1 LLHFLELSHLLLYQI
16 VHFPLQLVSHYA
28 LLLIEFSFH
37 RHDLLFSLLAL
48 SLDSFIGLSHL
59 VKHALD
65 LALLGLKGSLELR
78 DFLLEI
84 LSHLESLLNLLFQL
98 FLTSIEL
105 FLLFLHLVVEPLD
118 LLLMLFLGL
127 F

>member
-1 LLHFLELSHLLLYQI
+1 
-16 VHFPLQLVSHYA
+16 
-28 LLLIEFSFH
+28 
-37 RHDLLFSLLAL
+37 
-48 SLDSFIGLSHL
+48 L

-65 LALLGLKGSLELR
+65 LALLGLKGSLELH

-84 LSHLESLLNLLFQL
+84 LCHLESLLNLLFQL
-98 FLTSIEL
+98 FLTSIKL
-105 FLLFLHLVVEPLD
+105 FLQLLHLIVETLD